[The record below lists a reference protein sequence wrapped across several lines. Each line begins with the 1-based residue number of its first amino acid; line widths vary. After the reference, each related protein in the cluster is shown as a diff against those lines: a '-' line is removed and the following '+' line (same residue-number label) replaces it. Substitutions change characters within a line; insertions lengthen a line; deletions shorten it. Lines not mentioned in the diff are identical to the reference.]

1 METRAN
7 YVLVGIFTVA
17 AVATAFLFV
26 YWTGRFGNT
35 SNNVPIIVS
44 IPGSAAG
51 LDTGS
56 RILFN
61 GIRIG
66 VVRSVTLDATNPEIA
81 VATGVVNR
89 NAPIK
94 PSTNAS
100 IAVATLSGTAD
111 IELTGGDPEEQNR
124 LALLPEDAPEIIT
137 ITAQPSAFN
146 DILASVQSML
156 DRADVI
162 FTGVE
167 SVMQEGREPIINTLK
182 NTETFSAALADGS
195 GDIATLMTSVKSLA
209 DTASALSTRLEG
221 TVDAAETL
229 IRAVEPEKIG
239 NIVGN
244 VELITG
250 KLERATDD
258 ISIIVED
265 AGDAVAAVKAGALT
279 AQNLVSALD
288 ATRVN
293 TILDNTEQLTKT
305 ANNAASK
312 LDQTLSAFNSED
324 VNKIIGDANA
334 TMASIRQTVKSLE
347 GTVDQDQIGRVIGS
361 IEIFTGR
368 LERAS
373 AEFDGIAIGV
383 GKLTDNALGIATR
396 ADNVLRNAET
406 LISAVKP
413 ENITNITTSIE
424 KAAAQAERAASS
436 VAKAGDAAA
445 ELSKIVTRKTPEIEK
460 TIEQTSQF
468 MGRINAASVRI
479 DGILAKFDSL
489 LGSGDT
495 QDIASNLG
503 ATLEAY
509 RRLAITLN
517 GRVAQIADGL
527 SQFTNTGLKDI
538 QRLAAESRTTLQR
551 VERSVDSLARNPQR
565 IITGGEGQV
574 RRFEGQRQRR

>member
-26 YWTGRFGNT
+26 YWTGRFGNN
-35 SNNVPIIVS
+35 SDNVPIIVS

-66 VVRSVTLDATNPEIA
+66 VVRRVTLDTANPEIA
-81 VATGVVNR
+81 VAEGVVSR
-89 NAPIK
+89 LAPIK
-94 PSTNAS
+94 PSTKAS

-111 IELTGGDPEEQNR
+111 IELTGGDPTEENR
-124 LALLPEDAPEIIT
+124 LALVPEGAPQVIA

-146 DILASVQSML
+146 DIIASVQSML
-156 DRADVI
+156 NRTDVI

-167 SVMQEGREPIINTLK
+167 AVLSEGQRPIINTLK
-182 NTETFSAALADGS
+182 NTEQFSAALADGS
-195 GDIATLMTSVKSLA
+195 GDIATLMTSVQSLA
-209 DTASALSTRLEG
+209 ETASTLSSRLEG

-229 IRAVEPEKIG
+229 IRAVEPDKVR
-239 NIVGN
+239 NIVSN
-244 VELITG
+244 VELMTG
-250 KLERATDD
+250 KFERASDD
-258 ISIIVED
+258 ITTIVED
-265 AGDAVAAVKAGALT
+265 AGDAVAAVKASAVT
-279 AQNLVSALD
+279 AQGAIAALNAD
-288 ATRVN
+288 RVN
-293 TILDNTEQLTKT
+293 SILDNTEQLTKT
-305 ANNAASK
+305 ANRAATK
-312 LDQTLSAFNSED
+312 LDETLSAISSED
-324 VNKIIGDANA
+324 INAMIKDANA
-334 TMASIRQTVKSLE
+334 TMTSLRTTVEGLE
-347 GTVDQDQIGRVIGS
+347 NAVDQDQIGRVIGS
-361 IEIFTGR
+361 IEVFTGR

-383 GKLTDNALGIATR
+383 SKLTDNALGIATR

-406 LISAVKP
+406 LVAAVKP
-413 ENITNITTSIE
+413 ETITNIAGSME
-424 KAAAQAERAASS
+424 NAAKQAELAAQS

-445 ELSKIVTRKTPEIEK
+445 ELGKVVAGKTPEIEQL
-460 TIEQTSQF
+460 IEQSSQF
-468 MGRINAASVRI
+468 MGRINAASVRV
-479 DGILAKFDSL
+479 DGILAKFDTL
-489 LGSGDT
+489 LGSGGT

-509 RRLAITLN
+509 RRLAVTLN
-517 GRVAQIADGL
+517 GRVGQIADGL

-538 QRLAAESRTTLQR
+538 QRLASETRTTLQR

-565 IITGGEGQV
+565 IITGGEGEI
-574 RRFEGQRQRR
+574 RRFDGQRQRR

>member
-35 SNNVPIIVS
+35 TNNVPIEVS

-66 VVRSVTLDATNPEIA
+66 VVRRVTLDATNPEIA
-81 VATGVVNR
+81 VAEGVVSR
-89 NAPIK
+89 LAPIK
-94 PSTNAS
+94 PSTKAS

-111 IELTGGDPEEQNR
+111 IELTGGDPAEQNR
-124 LALLPEDAPEIIT
+124 LALLPEGAPELIT

-146 DILASVQSML
+146 DIIASVQSML
-156 DRADVI
+156 NRADVI

-167 SVMQEGREPIINTLK
+167 SVLNEGQQPIINTLK

-195 GDIATLMTSVKSLA
+195 GDIATLMTSVQSLA
-209 DTASALSTRLEG
+209 QTASTLSTRLEG

-229 IRAVEPEKIG
+229 IRAVEPEKVR
-239 NIVGN
+239 NIVNN
-244 VELITG
+244 VELMTG
-250 KLERATDD
+250 KLERATDNITD
-258 ISIIVED
+258 IVDD
-265 AGDAVAAVKAGALT
+265 ASDAVAAVKSSAVT
-279 AQNLVSALD
+279 AQGAIAALNAD
-288 ATRVN
+288 RVN
-293 TILDNTEQLTKT
+293 SILENTEQLTKT
-305 ANNAASK
+305 ANSAATK
-312 LDQTLSAFNSED
+312 LNDTLSAVKSD
-324 VNKIIGDANA
+324 DIDKIITDANA
-334 TMASIRQTVKSLE
+334 TMASIRSTVEGLE
-347 GTVDQDQIGRVIGS
+347 GAVDQDQIGRVIGS
-361 IEIFTGR
+361 IEVFTGR

-383 GKLTDNALGIATR
+383 SKLTDNALGIATR

-406 LISAVKP
+406 LVAAVKP
-413 ENITNITTSIE
+413 ENITNITDSIE
-424 KAAAQAERAASS
+424 NAAKQAELAASS

-445 ELSKIVTRKTPEIEK
+445 ELGKVVARKTPEIEK

-468 MGRINAASVRI
+468 MGRINAASVRV
-479 DGILAKFDSL
+479 DGILAKFDTL

-538 QRLAAESRTTLQR
+538 QRLASESRSTLQR

-565 IITGGEGQV
+565 IITGGDGEI